1 MKTFLFLF
9 LLMSLPSVM
18 YAQDRMIKTDNTIST
33 VKIFEISEEL
43 IRYKPFTNQDGPMF
57 TIRLINVHKVILE
70 SGDELEYSPL
80 LQDEPPATE
89 TTPME
94 TTNPTI
100 GGLTTAVEDIPAE
113 DQDMAQDNY
122 AENAYNTT
130 ISISS
135 LAGFDFG
142 LSENLG
148 EEVYSFFM
156 EAGSFNL
163 LFPMGGSDMDEKYNE
178 SHGIVAQ
185 IPLKMGIFESPD
197 VSSTLFRL
205 EMGAGYGYNYSDFRF
220 YGTLN
225 TTLYFNSTTTSTAI
239 ETVEISEWLPS
250 DSGSLRLG
258 VIWTGIN
265 GKRNKWGF
273 HAALDSYFAEGS
285 DTGFIIGF
293 SFRN

>member
-1 MKTFLFLF
+1 MLVSSVLF
-9 LLMSLPSVM
+9 
-18 YAQDRMIKTDNTIST
+18 AQDRIIKTDNTIST

-57 TIRLINVHKVILE
+57 TIRLTNVHKVILE
-70 SGDELEYSPL
+70 SGDELEYSAL
-80 LQDEPPATE
+80 LKDEPPSTE
-89 TTPME
+89 NTLSE
-94 TTNPTI
+94 TNNPTL
-100 GGLTTAVEDIPAE
+100 GGITTAVQGKPEE
-113 DQDMAQDNY
+113 NQNMTQDNY
-122 AENAYNTT
+122 AENAYNTS
-130 ISISS
+130 ISIAS
-135 LAGFDFG
+135 LAGFDLG

-148 EEVYSFFM
+148 EEVYSFYM
-156 EAGSFNL
+156 EAGSFNM
-163 LFPMGGSDMDEKYNE
+163 LFPMGGSDTDEKYNE
-178 SHGIVAQ
+178 SHGIVVQ
-185 IPLKMGIFESPD
+185 IPLKMGLFESPD

-225 TTLYFNSTTTSTAI
+225 TTLYFNSTTTSTSI

-258 VIWTGIN
+258 AIWTGIN
-265 GKRNKWGF
+265 GKKNKWGF